1 MRNSM
6 ATACLLGLI
15 SVGCGPSN
23 TPITVDQEK
32 HERLDQVGELYRLY
46 TFEKKQPPA
55 SISDFAP
62 QQAVAPMA
70 YEALKSGEIVVY
82 MGAKMTALEEGPP
95 SGTSDE
101 VLAYE
106 KQVPESGGEVLMLD
120 RSIKKMTPD
129 EFKSAKK
136 AGKLQ

>member
-1 MRNSM
+1 MRISM
-6 ATACLLGLI
+6 MTVCLLGLI
-15 SVGCGPSN
+15 SVGCGSSN

-32 HERLDQVGELYRLY
+32 HEKLDQVGELYRLY
-46 TFEKKQPPA
+46 TFEKKRPPA

-70 YEALKSGEIVVY
+70 YEALTTGEIIVF
-82 MGAKMTALEEGPP
+82 MGANMTALEEGPP

-101 VLAYE
+101 ILAYE
-106 KQVPESGGEVLMLD
+106 KQVPESGGEALMLD

-129 EFKSAKK
+129 QFKSAKK
-136 AGKLQ
+136 AGKSP